1 MNQFFLSHD
10 MIDSEATMVYST
22 AYNSN
27 LQNTNCFTLSSSQS
41 QGFAWNQDLFA
52 SQYQQ
57 MCKVVYDGHEDS
69 LEGLMEYIRK
79 NTKRQPRWNRFAED
93 DGMKYDDDD
102 EALTDCE
109 VEVDEEEISE
119 PRCGSW
125 GFFSRSHSGHSLHPR
140 VSEELNRPRRIS
152 ERSLSFVSDS
162 KNGNYNRCDTAIVEV
177 ESDTPENN
185 HLKWLVGIGKNELQ
199 GDR

>member
-1 MNQFFLSHD
+1 

-22 AYNSN
+22 AFNSS

-69 LEGLMEYIRK
+69 LESLMEYIKK
-79 NTKRQPRWNRFAED
+79 NTKKQPSWSRFAEG

-109 VEVDEEEISE
+109 ADPEESEINP
-119 PRCGSW
+119 PRYGSW
-125 GFFSRSHSGHSLHPR
+125 RFFSRSHSGYTLHPR

-162 KNGNYNRCDTAIVEV
+162 KNGNYNRCDTAVVEV

-185 HLKWLVGIGKNELQ
+185 HLRWLVGLGNGRLEAN
-199 GDR
+199 R